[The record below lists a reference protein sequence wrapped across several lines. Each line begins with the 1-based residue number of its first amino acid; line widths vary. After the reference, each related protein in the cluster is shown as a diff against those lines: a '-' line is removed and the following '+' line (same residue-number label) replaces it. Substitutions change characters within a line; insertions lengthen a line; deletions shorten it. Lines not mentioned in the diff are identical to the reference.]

1 VKIHRNLVLRKSQ
14 PPATGEAAT
23 PPTEGSTV
31 TAQATLLRV
40 KVASAL
46 AITDLDLT
54 LPSALVDD
62 DVIVKGKKQKMQIL
76 QDYEDKFGA
85 EYPHSITTKKKGK
98 HSCERDITLSTRM
111 KPSIKKYYRVVELTL
126 YNVITTVIKEQRTS
140 LTPTDLQNLASINH
154 YFSRLIPKTIGWLN
168 LDFSP
173 LRNPRY
179 NYESQ
184 TSISSSQVEMASAAM
199 IHFGLDPGKLVR
211 WLGGEYTGA
220 LRDVT
225 VPSQQ

>member
-1 VKIHRNLVLRKSQ
+1 LPKEAELTYSFEQQIAVKIHSNLVLRNNH
-14 PPATGEAAT
+14 PPETGAADS
-23 PPTEGSTV
+23 PPTKSN
-31 TAQATLLRV
+31 TATKQATSLRV

-46 AITDLDLT
+46 AIEDLDLT

-62 DVIVKGKKQKMQIL
+62 DVIVKGKEQKRQIL
-76 QDYEDKFGA
+76 QDYEDKFGT

-98 HSCERDITLSTRM
+98 HSCERDSPLSTRM
-111 KPSIKKYYRVVELTL
+111 APSIKKYYRVVELTL
-126 YNVITTVIKEQRTS
+126 YNVITTVIKEHRTS
-140 LTPTDLQNLASINH
+140 LTSTDLQNLSSINH

-184 TSISSSQVEMASAAM
+184 TAISSSRFEMASAA
-199 IHFGLDPGKLVR
+199 P
-211 WLGGEYTGA
+211 
-220 LRDVT
+220 
-225 VPSQQ
+225 